1 MTGRRLAV
9 RPKELIYRSV
19 LLLVLVCALTLS
31 AVAWFVMHKMTRTGD
46 MEVIMPPIIYIRD
59 DKLNVMES
67 FDLDGLQINETFY
80 ALFCVAPAYKGVV
93 ETFDVGVIYTENI
106 GMVIDL
112 FPVENI
118 TGTEVSGKQNQQRL
132 LENKTFFFNYT
143 ESATTVEATYTNDRV
158 AENNPGADPDNLNRG
173 VHKMYRDQLFETNT
187 PDETEI
193 LKKLN
198 DRGAYR
204 FYVLRVTWEPDISA
218 AQLEKETDVVYIVTK
233 GGTGKGEQ
241 TQ

>member
-1 MTGRRLAV
+1 MTGKRLAA
-9 RPKELIYRSV
+9 RPKELVYRSV

-31 AVAWFVMHKMTRTGD
+31 AVAWFVMHKMSRTDD

-59 DKLNVMES
+59 DKLEVMES
-67 FDLDGLQINETFY
+67 FDLDGLQINETYY

-93 ETFDVGVIYTENI
+93 EDFEVGVIYTENI

-112 FPVENI
+112 FPVESI
-118 TGTEVSGKQNQQRL
+118 TAAPKSGMENQHRR
-132 LENKTFFFNYT
+132 LENDVYYFNYEET
-143 ESATTVEATYTNDRV
+143 ETTVAAAYTNNRV
-158 AENNPGADPDNLNRG
+158 SASDGNADPDNLNRG
-173 VHKMYRDQLFETNT
+173 VHKMYEGKFEAQG
-187 PDETEI
+187 DKSYSDR
-193 LKKLN
+193 LADLN
-198 DRGAYR
+198 DTEAYR
-204 FYVLRVTWEPDISA
+204 FYVLRVTWKDNITA